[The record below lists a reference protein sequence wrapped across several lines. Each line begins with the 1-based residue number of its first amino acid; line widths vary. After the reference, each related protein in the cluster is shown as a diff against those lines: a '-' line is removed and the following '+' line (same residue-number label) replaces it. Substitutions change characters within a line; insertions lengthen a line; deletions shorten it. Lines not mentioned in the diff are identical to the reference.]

1 MPYITNYNYAQIV
14 NRFNFYEL
22 VLEGDV
28 YDGLITFNTTD
39 PYKTGKENKDWK
51 DIFSKKERNELLCF
65 MRCLI
70 NPREIMELGVF
81 KKIKER
87 KDSGRYV
94 YEEKMPCY
102 HLYADCEYLN
112 SPYENYLLPLE
123 IQEADEEKKR
133 AYREW
138 FKQNRYLLD
147 DGEYEKLQYRIQM
160 RWGINMDL
168 QDLKGLHRDNSGVRI
183 MENPDL
189 AIIES
194 DIIKLVGEMYDYIM
208 QEVRYRN
215 IIDRYGK
222 RTYLLDKKQSLE
234 DDRIKSYTDDE
245 IRYIL
250 NEFDKKY
257 KQKLTNKLKTYYRVK
272 YNPDLKFEQPLLE
285 ELGFRKCY
293 FCEQSLVNK

>member
-1 MPYITNYNYAQIV
+1 
-14 NRFNFYEL
+14 
-22 VLEGDV
+22 
-28 YDGLITFNTTD
+28 
-39 PYKTGKENKDWK
+39 
-51 DIFSKKERNELLCF
+51 
-65 MRCLI
+65 
-70 NPREIMELGVF
+70 
-81 KKIKER
+81 
-87 KDSGRYV
+87 
-94 YEEKMPCY
+94 
-102 HLYADCEYLN
+102 
-112 SPYENYLLPLE
+112 
-123 IQEADEEKKR
+123 
-133 AYREW
+133 
-138 FKQNRYLLD
+138 
-147 DGEYEKLQYRIQM
+147 M
-160 RWGINMDL
+160 RWGINMNL

-189 AIIES
+189 SIIES

-272 YNPDLKFEQPLLE
+272 YNPDLKFEQLLLE